1 MILGRVPEL
10 GPVTLSIRR
19 AGGHALAEKI
29 TAAAAVPPFDN
40 SAMDGFAVIAA
51 DIASTPAILRIAGE
65 TAAGSGPGDQLSPGE
80 ARAVATGAP
89 VPAGADTVVP
99 VESTGEAGSG
109 RVIIN
114 TPVSRGANI
123 RRAGSDISIGSTVF
137 DRGHLIRPFEQG
149 ILASLG
155 IGHVTVRRRPSVC
168 LLSTGDELAG
178 PGTSLG
184 PGKIRESNSH
194 VIGALLGLEGCGVVY
209 PGITPDDPAELA
221 LRIAAGLRSDM
232 LITTGGVS
240 AGKCDAVPRLLAD
253 AGVEI
258 IFHRVNI
265 KPGMPLLFGMKA
277 VVPVFG
283 LPGNPVS
290 SVVTF
295 SQFVRPAIRRMSG
308 RRDPA
313 GRLIVRAR
321 LTTKIQKKDG
331 KRHYVRGILE
341 NTWGGL
347 TVRPAGT
354 QDSHAL
360 SVLGRANCLIILP
373 EETEL
378 FMPSDI
384 VDTEML

>member
-1 MILGRVPEL
+1 MPTASRGSCFSGTLSWTTGRGPASASPPTSITPTGRSSSPSTKCGTSWKRAPGAATGLIAPGSHERFVSQDNARYIFSHDGRPAMISAQDALTMILGRVPEL

-221 LRIAAGLRSDM
+221 LRIAAGLR
-232 LITTGGVS
+232 
-240 AGKCDAVPRLLAD
+240 
-253 AGVEI
+253 
-258 IFHRVNI
+258 
-265 KPGMPLLFGMKA
+265 
-277 VVPVFG
+277 
-283 LPGNPVS
+283 
-290 SVVTF
+290 
-295 SQFVRPAIRRMSG
+295 
-308 RRDPA
+308 
-313 GRLIVRAR
+313 
-321 LTTKIQKKDG
+321 
-331 KRHYVRGILE
+331 
-341 NTWGGL
+341 
-347 TVRPAGT
+347 
-354 QDSHAL
+354 
-360 SVLGRANCLIILP
+360 
-373 EETEL
+373 
-378 FMPSDI
+378 
-384 VDTEML
+384 